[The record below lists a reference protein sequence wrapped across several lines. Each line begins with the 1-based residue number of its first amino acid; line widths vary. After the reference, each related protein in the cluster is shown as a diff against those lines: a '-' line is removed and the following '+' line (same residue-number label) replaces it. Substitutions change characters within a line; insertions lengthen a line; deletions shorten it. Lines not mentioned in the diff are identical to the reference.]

1 MKNSNE
7 IELRNK
13 LETYAPKDI
22 YFLKEEWR
30 NLIASGKQKEIR
42 KLKGLDHYAVYDILT
57 PSRVKTIRKAKYGNR
72 RHSVIVIHSKYFEV
86 EVIVKFDVPRKGKLG
101 IVTYIKKK
109 IKKL

>member
-1 MKNSNE
+1 MKSTDE
-7 IELRNK
+7 KELRSK
-13 LETYAPKDI
+13 LETYSPRDI

-30 NLIASGKQKEIR
+30 NLIASGKGEEIR
-42 KLKGLDHYAVYDILT
+42 KLKGLSIHAVYDIFM
-57 PSRVKTIRKAKYGNR
+57 PSKVKTIRKSKYGNK

-109 IKKL
+109 IKRL